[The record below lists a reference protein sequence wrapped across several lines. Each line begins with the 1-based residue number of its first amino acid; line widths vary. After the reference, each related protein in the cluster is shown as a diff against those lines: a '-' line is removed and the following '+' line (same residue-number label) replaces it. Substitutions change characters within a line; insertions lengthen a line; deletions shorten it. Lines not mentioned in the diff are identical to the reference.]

1 MLKKILLLL
10 INSLSLSVCYA
21 AESDSGISFTDSTP
35 TVVSAQSSASGVRT
49 NLVKSTAP
57 RSYTVKKTDTVM
69 KLAEMYLKKISYWS
83 QFMGVSR
90 FNATK
95 LYPGDQLQILGVDG
109 YKVLVVSRGNSSSN
123 SPSYEKLVPTAR
135 DIDSDALPPMSI
147 RKLRNM
153 LMKPTL
159 VDQNIFESLPVVV
172 GGGEVGQYMYTAGD
186 NIYVKGLTE
195 IDIGSQVSVLSKF
208 REIVDPDSKESL
220 GYEVHWDGT
229 AILDQLGPVS
239 TLHVNNTVSQISPLD
254 RIMSVAEPNI
264 PVIVPHKSDQIISG
278 KIVALYDSLTSTAED
293 NTVVINRGARDGVDV
308 GLVFDITSTRKI
320 VDPTSNQDKPK
331 YLIIPPEIIGEVI
344 VYKVY
349 DKLSFGLV
357 TDSNHAIELYS
368 VVQSQE

>member
-21 AESDSGISFTDSTP
+21 AGNDSSISFTDSTP
-35 TVVSAQSSASGVRT
+35 TVVSVQSSASGVRAD
-49 NLVKSTAP
+49 LVKSTAP

-90 FNATK
+90 FSATK

-109 YKVLVVSRGNSSSN
+109 YKVLVVSRGSSSN
-123 SPSYEKLVPTAR
+123 SPGYEKLVPTAR

-147 RKLRNM
+147 RKLRNL

-186 NIYVKGLTE
+186 NIYVKGLTG

-220 GYEVHWDGT
+220 GYEVRWDGT

-293 NTVVINRGARDGVDV
+293 NTVVINRGNRDGVDV

-331 YLIIPPEIIGEVI
+331 YLVMPPEIIGEVI

-357 TDSNHAIELYS
+357 TNSNHAIELYS

>member
-10 INSLSLSVCYA
+10 LISLSLSVCYA
-21 AESDSGISFTDSTP
+21 AESDG
-35 TVVSAQSSASGVRT
+35 VVSFSDSSPRVISVQSSTTGVRAD
-49 NLVKSTAP
+49 LVKSTAP

-109 YKVLVVSRGNSSSN
+109 YKVLVVSHGNNGSI
-123 SPSYEKLVPTAR
+123 SPGYEKLVPTAR

-172 GGGEVGQYMYTAGD
+172 AGGEVGQYMYTAGD
-186 NIYVKGLTE
+186 NIYAKGLTG
-195 IDIGSQVSVLSKF
+195 IDVGSQVSILSKF

-220 GYEVHWDGT
+220 GYEVRWDGT

-239 TLHVNNTVSQISPLD
+239 TLHVNNAVNEISPLD
-254 RIMSVAEPNI
+254 RVMSVAEPDI

-278 KIVALYDSLTSTAED
+278 KIVALYNSLTSTAED
-293 NTVVINRGARDGVDV
+293 NTVVINRGNRDGVDV
-308 GLVFDITSTRKI
+308 GLVFDVTSTRKI

-331 YLIIPPEIIGEVI
+331 YLVMPPEIIGEVI
-344 VYKVY
+344 IYKVY

-357 TDSNHAIELYS
+357 TNSNHAIELYS